1 MKNLTHPHNLIWAI
15 LLFGVTAIAADS
27 VKTLAKYQQIFAD
40 KKITL
45 TERMSWLDYSLLRNK
60 KGFVCYED

>member
-1 MKNLTHPHNLIWAI
+1 MFFNPRNLIWAI
-15 LLFGVTAIAADS
+15 LLSGVTILTADS

-45 TERMSWLDYSLLRNK
+45 TEKMSWLEYISLKEK
-60 KGFVCYED
+60 KGFIKFEN

>member
-1 MKNLTHPHNLIWAI
+1 MFFNFKNLIWAI
-15 LLFGVTAIAADS
+15 LLSGATILTADS

-45 TERMSWLDYSLLRNK
+45 TEKMSWLEYISLREK
-60 KGFVCYED
+60 KGFVKFEK